1 MAPPGFPTRPPPSK
15 PRLGGQSAERL
26 KVIRDYR
33 RDFHD
38 AMQPVPPLRPY
49 PTNPNPGV
57 GYQFPGQRPAGPGYD
72 NTRLEDALGNFGH
85 GVLQGGALLDA
96 LYNYPGPG
104 GIYPPVAGAAGQAG
118 IPVTDY
124 APNPGI
130 TIGNALGDFGD
141 EFVRGVFDTPLGQG
155 IFEDA
160 AVASGRIPPPPLSA
174 DFVVEELPNPYPGMN
189 PPYSPQPPP
198 TNTPGGYNPDF
209 PIGPGN
215 VSPGAPGMP
224 GYERPF
230 YPPPGM
236 STPLPRPDLS
246 GWPTLQYPPGNL
258 PPSYPATPPIN
269 IPPRATPHPEPTSGR
284 PVWETGWGYG
294 PR

>member
-1 MAPPGFPTRPPPSK
+1 MAPPYPFPPSLPPVP
-15 PRLGGQSAERL
+15 PRLAGQSSKRL
-26 KVIRDYR
+26 QEVRDYR
-33 RDFHD
+33 TDFD
-38 AMQPVPPLRPY
+38 RAMQPVPGLPAVPTGPY
-49 PTNPNPGV
+49 DPPTDPR
-57 GYQFPGQRPAGPGYD
+57 YW
-72 NTRLEDALGNFGH
+72 DAYLNLQH
-85 GVLQGGALLDA
+85 GIQQGGHLLDA
-96 LYNYPGPG
+96 AGNYPGLG
-104 GIYPPVAGAAGQAG
+104 GIYPPVAGAAGTIDPDEIDRIYG
-118 IPVTDY
+118 S
-124 APNPGI
+124 NPGA
-130 TIGNALGDFGD
+130 TIGNALGDFGT
-141 EFVRGVFDTPLGQG
+141 EFWRGVGDTDLGQG

-160 AVASGRIPPPPLSA
+160 AVASGHIPPPPLTA
-174 DFVVEELPNPYPGMN
+174 TPVAVPLPNPYPGMN

-284 PVWETGWGYG
+284 PVWETGFGYGPLGDPRGYG